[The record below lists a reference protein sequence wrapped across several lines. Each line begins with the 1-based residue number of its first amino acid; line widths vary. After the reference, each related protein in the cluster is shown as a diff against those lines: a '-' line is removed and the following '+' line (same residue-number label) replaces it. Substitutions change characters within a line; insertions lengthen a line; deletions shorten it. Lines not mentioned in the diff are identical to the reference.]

1 MNKQDE
7 QKFGLYLFLGFGFG
21 GILGLLVGTTSGN
34 IFMGFWTGALIG
46 VAVGWFAA
54 AMILQQNKK

>member
-7 QKFGLYLFLGFGFG
+7 QKFGLYLFLGFAFG
-21 GILGLLVGTTSGN
+21 GILGLVVGTTSGN
-34 IFMGFWTGALIG
+34 IFIGFWTGALIG

-54 AMILQQNKK
+54 AVTLQKNPK